1 MNIIQKITANISI
14 LLISQIL
21 NQLAVLFIGLYTAR
35 FLGAQGYGTLA
46 FATAFVT
53 TIGVVTDLG
62 LHQLMIRE
70 IARDFNLTSKYLGNI
85 ITIRLILACI
95 LIVIILI
102 GAKLLNY
109 SENIVIIVLITTIS
123 YIINVF
129 TYMIYSVY
137 QAFEKMHFI
146 AVGLLLNG
154 IIYTIGILFAI
165 FSDLNLIGFALIV
178 LVTNMIVFIYNL
190 RTVFN
195 SFPKISIK
203 HDIQFI
209 IQILKESIPFGIT
222 GMSVTIYMSISA
234 IFLSFFTNNQEV
246 GWFIIDFKLLTAFW
260 VIPYAFSTAIY
271 PLMSRYY
278 INSPNLL
285 VIITVKYFKYLLLF
299 AFPICIFITLNAP
312 DIILFLMGQD
322 FLQSIIGLQ
331 ILIWSL
337 ILLFS
342 RSTLERL
349 FISVNKQV
357 IVTKAYIIGVIVEI
371 LLNVFFIIVYQ
382 FIGAI
387 IAFLL
392 TDLVILLLLVYW
404 CNELEFR
411 ISISDLL
418 VILSKLFFAS
428 ILSILILLYLN
439 NFINN
444 IFISS
449 GLLII
454 TYSLVLIIT
463 KYFDSYDIL
472 LIRKILKII

>member
-1 MNIIQKITANISI
+1 
-14 LLISQIL
+14 
-21 NQLAVLFIGLYTAR
+21 
-35 FLGAQGYGTLA
+35 
-46 FATAFVT
+46 
-53 TIGVVTDLG
+53 
-62 LHQLMIRE
+62 
-70 IARDFNLTSKYLGNI
+70 
-85 ITIRLILACI
+85 
-95 LIVIILI
+95 
-102 GAKLLNY
+102 
-109 SENIVIIVLITTIS
+109 
-123 YIINVF
+123 
-129 TYMIYSVY
+129 
-137 QAFEKMHFI
+137 MHFI